1 MSNVILS
8 ANSSS
13 ALLASLNESE
23 SKVNPNIY
31 NLPMCYPNS
40 STQWYNV
47 EPNSGTAAN
56 GQSQTFQLAK
66 YGILEQLI
74 FSYEKTVNATTSGA
88 GSLVI
93 DAGDMVTQVISRVEF
108 LSSSKILSTLY
119 SQDLVAILSDL
130 DSDYLYGPSATALKL
145 VTGAAVAGAA
155 AATVKATFTLPLVFD
170 FMTSGATNFN
180 LAFQEPCS
188 IRIVYNTIEAVSGSA
203 GTIGNLTNVTA
214 SLDKVN
220 LMIRYKT
227 YDEQDTAEMLA
238 SNYEAES
245 LNMLISRRFR
255 ENPQSFTSSGGDHT
269 FKIELRN
276 VDVIENYYFI
286 VQENYAVTSGKQTSS
301 NDCVEI
307 KNIKLSASGQEICN
321 LTTDQLIYMKLT
333 DQGWPM
339 TNSNTGSST
348 TLIKLGNVGKV
359 QTGIMT
365 KNHAWTNGFS
375 QREMISCFA
384 EVTCSLTSGKSYTCY
399 VQEKTS
405 AIVSVSSNVGRTQL
419 SLVN

>member
-74 FSYEKTVNATTSGA
+74 FSYEKTVSATRSAAATIS
-88 GSLVI
+88 I
-93 DAGDMVTQVISRVEF
+93 PIGDMISQVISRVEF

-119 SQDLVAILSDL
+119 AQDIISQLSDL
-130 DSDYLYGPSATALKL
+130 DSDYLYGVSSTALK
-145 VTGAAVAGAA
+145 GATSASGSGAG
-155 AATVKATFTLPLVFD
+155 TVSSVFTLPLVFD
-170 FMTSGATNFN
+170 FMTNGGATNFN

-188 IRIVYNTIEAVSGSA
+188 VRIVYNNLDGVNASA
-203 GTIGNLTNVTA
+203 GNLTNVKG

-238 SNYEAES
+238 SNYESES

-255 ENPQSFTSSGGDHT
+255 ENPQSFTASAAGDHT

-276 VDVIENYYFI
+276 VDVIENYYFL
-286 VQENYAVTSGKQTSS
+286 VQENYGVTDGKQSSS
-301 NDCVEI
+301 NILVPI

-321 LTTDQLIYMKLT
+321 LTADQLLYMKLT
-333 DQGWPM
+333 DQGWAL
-339 TNSNTGSST
+339 TNSNTGSGT
-348 TLIKLGNVGKV
+348 TVIGVDRVAKV

>member
-23 SKVNPNIY
+23 SKRNPNIY
-31 NLPMCYPNS
+31 NLPVCYPNS

-47 EPNSGTAAN
+47 DPNSGTAAS

-74 FSYEKTVNATTSGA
+74 FSYKKTVTCTTSA
-88 GSLVI
+88 TSTLTI
-93 DAGDMVTQVISRVEF
+93 PAGDMVTQVINRVEF

-119 SQDLVAILSDL
+119 AQDIVAMLSDL
-130 DSDYLYGPSATALKL
+130 DSDYLYGPTSTALKEV
-145 VTGAAVAGAA
+145 VTGSAVAGSRTIDA
-155 AATVKATFTLPLVFD
+155 VYTLPLVFD
-170 FMTSGATNFN
+170 FMTNGGATNFN

-188 IRIVYNTIEAVSGSA
+188 VRIVYNNIGGVTASA
-203 GTIGNLTNVTA
+203 GTLTNVSA
-214 SLDKVN
+214 SLDQVN

-255 ENPQSFTSSGGDHT
+255 ENPQSVTAGGGDYT

-286 VQENYAVTSGKQTSS
+286 VQENYAVTDGKQSSS
-301 NDCVEI
+301 NTLVEI

-321 LTTDQLIYMKLT
+321 LSTDQLIYMKLT
-333 DQGWPM
+333 DQGWPL
-339 TNSNTGSST
+339 NNSALGSSNT
-348 TLIKLGNVGKV
+348 LINIERVAKV

-384 EVTCSLTSGKSYTCY
+384 EVTCNLTSGKSYTCY

>member
-23 SKVNPNIY
+23 SKRNPNIY
-31 NLPMCYPNS
+31 NLPVCYPNS

-47 EPNSGTAAN
+47 EPNSGTAAS

-74 FSYEKTVNATTSGA
+74 FSYQKTVTATTSVNA
-88 GSLVI
+88 ALTI
-93 DAGDMVTQVISRVEF
+93 PAGDMITQVISRVEF

-119 SQDLVAILSDL
+119 AQDIVAMLSDL
-130 DSDYLYGPSATALKL
+130 DSDYLYGPSSTALKSEL
-145 VTGAAVAGAA
+145 GAA
-155 AATVKATFTLPLVFD
+155 ATPSATVTGTFTLPLVFD
-170 FMTSGATNFN
+170 FMTNGGATNFN

-188 IRIVYNTIEAVSGSA
+188 VRIVYNNLGGVTASVGTLSA
-203 GTIGNLTNVTA
+203 VTA

-220 LMIRYKT
+220 LMIRYKA

-255 ENPQSFTSSGGDHT
+255 ENPQSVTSSGGDYT

-286 VQENYAVTSGKQTSS
+286 VQENYAVADGKQSSS
-301 NDCVEI
+301 NILVPI
-307 KNIKLSASGQEICN
+307 KSVKLSASGQEICN
-321 LTTDQLIYMKLT
+321 LSADQLIYMKLT
-333 DQGWPM
+333 DQGWPL
-339 TNSNTGSST
+339 TNSNVGAST
-348 TLIKLGNVGKV
+348 TIIAIDRVAKV

-384 EVTCSLTSGKSYTCY
+384 EVTCALTSGKSYTCY

>member
-1 MSNVILS
+1 MSNIILS

-13 ALLASLNESE
+13 ALLSSLNESE

-47 EPNSGTAAN
+47 EPHSGTASN

-74 FSYEKTVNATTSGA
+74 FSYEKTVVATRATEGT
-88 GSLVI
+88 VNI
-93 DAGDMVTQVISRVEF
+93 PIGDMVSQVISRVEF

-119 SQDLVAILSDL
+119 SQDIIAQLSDL
-130 DSDYLYGPSATALKL
+130 DSDYLYGPSSTALKGSSSSASASGA
-145 VTGAAVAGAA
+145 VTL
-155 AATVKATFTLPLVFD
+155 TETYTLPLVFD
-170 FMTSGATNFN
+170 FMTNGGATNFN

-188 IRIVYNTIEAVSGSA
+188 IRVVYNNLDAVDASSGA
-203 GTIGNLTNVTA
+203 GALSNVKG

-227 YDEQDTAEMLA
+227 YDEQDTAEMLS
-238 SNYEAES
+238 SNYESES

-255 ENPQSFTSSGGDHT
+255 ENPQSFPATATGDHT

-276 VDVIENYYFI
+276 VDVIENYYFL
-286 VQENYAVTSGKQTSS
+286 VQENYAVADGKQSSS
-301 NDCVEI
+301 NVLVPI
-307 KNIKLSASGQEICN
+307 KSIKLSASGQEICN
-321 LTTDQLIYMKLT
+321 LSADQLIYMKLT
-333 DQGWPM
+333 DQGWPL
-339 TNSNTGSST
+339 TNSNVGSST
-348 TLIKLGNVGKV
+348 TVIGVDRVAKV
-359 QTGIMT
+359 QTGVMT

-384 EVTCSLTSGKSYTCY
+384 EVTCNLTSGKSYTCY

>member
-56 GQSQTFQLAK
+56 GQSHTFQLAK

-74 FSYEKTVNATTSGA
+74 FSYEKTIVATRASTGTIS
-88 GSLVI
+88 I
-93 DAGDMVTQVISRVEF
+93 PIGDMITQVISRVEF
-108 LSSSKILSTLY
+108 MSSSKILSTLY
-119 SQDLVAILSDL
+119 SQDIIAMLSDL
-130 DSDYLYGPSATALKL
+130 DSDYLYGPSATALK
-145 VTGAAVAGAA
+145 GSDPSESGSG
-155 AATVKATFTLPLVFD
+155 AATVSATFTLPLVFD
-170 FMTSGATNFN
+170 FMTNGGATNFN

-188 IRIVYNTIEAVSGSA
+188 VRIVYNNLDGVTATQGA
-203 GTIGNLTNVTA
+203 GELTNVKG